1 MTIDLG
7 VTHFQTQTKNVTLL
21 DAPGHRDFISAMI
34 CGGQQADAGVLV
46 VSAQK
51 GEFEAGSSEAGITK
65 EHLLILAGSGIQSLI
80 ILINK
85 MDTVSLSCLFSWI
98 VEL

>member
-1 MTIDLG
+1 
-7 VTHFQTQTKNVTLL
+7 
-21 DAPGHRDFISAMI
+21 MI
-34 CGGQQADAGVLV
+34 CGGQQADCGVLV

-51 GEFEAGSSEAGITK
+51 GEFEAGISEAGITK

-85 MDTVSLSCLFSWI
+85 MDTVRENKSFLTPSGIMIKSDMMRL
-98 VEL
+98 LRL

>member
-1 MTIDLG
+1 
-7 VTHFQTQTKNVTLL
+7 
-21 DAPGHRDFISAMI
+21 MI
-34 CGGQQADAGVLV
+34 CGGQQADCGVLV

-51 GEFEAGSSEAGITK
+51 GEFEAGISEAGITK

-85 MDTVSLSCLFSWI
+85 MDTVRKMTLS
-98 VEL
+98 